1 MSSTNNI
8 DNYPSWDSEIHKKLK
23 LKRYEQDL
31 NERLVN
37 SELNKDLTD
46 DYNNRYFPDKLQG
59 RPTLNTLLEERKLYE
74 KLNTETKLHGIY
86 NRHNE
91 PIKAFAYENKN
102 EIALKE
108 AKENLLMGHKDE
120 ESKLLEQQFKEAEK
134 AFKLKNEQDRLEE
147 LAEEKLPPLELA
159 RLTTQTSPTHTALSS
174 IATTHAQSSMFPENE
189 EIEHEH
195 TKQLKESIKERKK
208 EALTKTDIEEILT
221 KEVEKNDNKPLK
233 IKEYEFFLNEKGKP
247 KIRNIEANRIQN
259 EAHIYKT
266 FYKEYIEEKAKSLG
280 IEPKLMHE
288 HLAKGFSPKKRKMKN
303 SPINK
308 LKARFLILKGEI
320 ENGQD
325 NIEVINELKR
335 ISKELYDKGHLDTY
349 IH

>member
-1 MSSTNNI
+1 MI
-8 DNYPSWDSEIHKKLK
+8 PSWDSEIHKKLK

-46 DYNNRYFPDKLQG
+46 DFNNRYFPDKLQG
-59 RPTLNTLLEERKLYE
+59 LPTLDTLLEERKLYE
-74 KLNTETKLHGIY
+74 KLNTETKLNGIY

-91 PIKAFAYENKN
+91 PIKSFAEESKN
-102 EIALKE
+102 EKALKE
-108 AKENLLMGHKDE
+108 AKEKFLMGHEDE

-147 LAEEKLPPLELA
+147 LSEEKLSPLELA
-159 RLTTQTSPTHTALSS
+159 RLTTQTSPTSPTHTALSS
-174 IATTHAQSSMFPENE
+174 IATTYAQSSMFPYEDE

-208 EALTKTDIEEILT
+208 EALTKTDIEKILT

-259 EAHIYKT
+259 EAHIYKN
-266 FYKEYIEEKAKSLG
+266 FYNEYVEEKAK
-280 IEPKLMHE
+280 IHNMEPKLMHE

-308 LKARFLILKGEI
+308 LKARFLILKGEV

-335 ISKELYDKGHLDTY
+335 ISKELYDKGCLDTY
-349 IH
+349 IN